1 MRQYRLNKDLKK
13 GEYIYRDR
21 GFNEDLPYE
30 NMRIEKV
37 KIVGNMVEV
46 RIAHWK
52 EHAYS
57 PYLYGHKNATKLVGS
72 LWSNDVA
79 YINITE
85 LRKKHDIER
94 DAVKYRKLNESLTKL
109 QELGF
114 TANLTKNEKKR
125 W

>member
-1 MRQYRLNKDLKK
+1 MRQWRQNKDIKK
-13 GEYIYRDR
+13 GEYIYRDK
-21 GFNEDLPYE
+21 GYYHEEPYE
-30 NMRIEKV
+30 NMRVEKV

-52 EHAYS
+52 EHANS
-57 PYLYGHKNATKLVGS
+57 PYLYGHKNATKLVG
-72 LWSNDVA
+72 LLRHDVA

-85 LRKKHDIER
+85 LSDKHDIER
-94 DAVKYRKLNESLTKL
+94 DAEKYRKLNESLTKL
-109 QELGF
+109 KEIGF